1 MSALK
6 HGFFKAGFM
15 LCDRCVLNVRCES
28 FVPASECSVEKKGY
42 DLLVSELIRQYNLE
56 GLADEIMVQRLA
68 MYLIRIARAEAY
80 EANVGFSDASVAW
93 GKYIAGLDENV
104 RGLMRE
110 LTISR
115 AQRQRV
121 EKDDVM
127 VDLDQLMVRLNKSA
141 RIFRRCSP
149 REYVL
154 RSWTKYKMRL
164 RHERRTRWRDAET

>member
-15 LCDRCVLNVRCES
+15 LCDRCVLNARCES

-80 EANVGFSDASVAW
+80 EANVGLSDDSVAW

-141 RIFRRCSP
+141 RIFRRRSP

-154 RSWTKYKMRL
+154 RSWTRYKMRL
-164 RHERRTRWRDAET
+164 RPERRTRWRDAET

>member
-28 FVPASECSVEKKGY
+28 FVPASECFVEKKGY

-110 LTISR
+110 LVISR

-127 VDLDQLMVRLNKSA
+127 VDLDQLMVRLNKGA
-141 RIFRRCSP
+141 RIFRRRSP

-154 RSWTKYKMRL
+154 RSWTRYKMRL
-164 RHERRTRWRDAET
+164 RPERRTRWRDAET